1 MLNIYMLNN
10 VKLLEGI
17 IYLYK
22 DKNTGKYLYVGQS
35 YDFERRHKTHFNL
48 CITKIS
54 KSDKKLKE
62 IGEENIETI
71 ILHKK
76 IFNDFVDNE
85 KNRDAYQIWA
95 NELEISEI
103 AKYNTYTNG
112 LNGTRGG
119 QHISKKISFIEYSH
133 KMSCEF
139 FDKFIKAAKIYNK
152 KENSGL
158 GTCPRTYIIQEMDNY
173 KLGEDLHKFRGG
185 GYATIWADK
194 DKVDLLNEVGYTQTS
209 IEAGIDRNKIGGNT
223 RLNNKLPCILKILD
237 WIYDKYGHINIKQRS
252 KNPIDFPTELFEGT
266 NYKNLYSIIGD
277 LRKKG
282 NNTFGEK
289 KIYYYNR
296 YKLFDTD
303 AEFMNHK
310 FTLGLIW
317 YYENIPFSYPQQSYI
332 IPENTNLPKYM
343 NLFNLGST
351 FANRRHTKNIP
362 ENLLELIKTNENKP
376 RPTITEFWDNNPEKK
391 EIMKQKVKKAHETK
405 TPLFY
410 RLRSWKNILKQKFEP
425 LKITDLK
432 SNNKSNPNLSKAYII
447 SQNHFTFDKPKNKF
461 FTISKY
467 DSIFE
472 CYDEA
477 RKYKIAGFYARK
489 WYIKTKIKNDEREG
503 SML

>member
-1 MLNIYMLNN
+1 MMNHVMR
-10 VKLLEGI
+10 LEGI

-22 DKNTGKYLYVGQS
+22 DKNTGKNLYVGQS
-35 YDFERRHKTHFNL
+35 YDFKRRHKTHFNL
-48 CITKIS
+48 CTKKNS

-62 IGEENIETI
+62 IGEENVEII

-76 IFNDFVDNE
+76 IFDNFDDNE
-85 KNRDAYQIWA
+85 KNRHAYQLWA
-95 NELEISEI
+95 NELEILEI
-103 AKYNTYTNG
+103 DKYNTYING
-112 LNGTRGG
+112 LNGTKGG
-119 QHISKKISFIEYSH
+119 QHNSKNISFIEYSH
-133 KMSCEF
+133 KLSCEF
-139 FDKFIKAAKIYNK
+139 FYKFIEAAKIYNK
-152 KENSGL
+152 KENSSL
-158 GTCPRTYIIQEMDNY
+158 GTCPRTYIIPEMDNY

-194 DKVDLLNEVGYTQTS
+194 EKVDLLNEVGYTQTS
-209 IEAGIDRNKIGGNT
+209 KEAGIDKNKRAGNT
-223 RLNNKLPCILKILD
+223 RSNNKLPCILKILD
-237 WIYDKYGHINIKQRS
+237 WIYEKYGHINIKQRS

-266 NYKNLYSIIGD
+266 NYKNIYSITGD

-282 NNTFGEK
+282 NNTFREK
-289 KIYYYNR
+289 KLYYYNK

-317 YYENIPFSYPQQSYI
+317 YYENTPFSYPQQSYI

-343 NLFNLGST
+343 NLFNLGVT
-351 FANRRHTKNIP
+351 FANRNRTKNIP
-362 ENLLELIKTNENKP
+362 ENLLELIETNKNKP
-376 RPTITEFWDNNPEKK
+376 RPTVTDFWENNPEKMK
-391 EIMKQKVKKAHETK
+391 IMKQKVKKAQETN

-410 RLRSWKNILKQKFEP
+410 RLRSWKNILKQKFVP

-432 SNNKSNPNLSKAYII
+432 SNNISNPNLSKSYII
-447 SQNHFTFDKPKNKF
+447 SQSNFSFESKSNNRL

-489 WYIKTKIKNDEREG
+489 WYIKTKIKNIELEYEKYAI
-503 SML
+503 L